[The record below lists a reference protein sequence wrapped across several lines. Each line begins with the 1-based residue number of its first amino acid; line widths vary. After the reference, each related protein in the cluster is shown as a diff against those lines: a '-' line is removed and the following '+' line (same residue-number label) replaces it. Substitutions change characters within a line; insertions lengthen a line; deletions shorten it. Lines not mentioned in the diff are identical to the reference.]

1 MKKELIYVVL
11 LLVALSSCS
20 SIISNRE
27 SQIDNA
33 RKEAIDEINKI
44 KGEAVDNAKNE
55 IASFMKS
62 MRMSEDSTSAVRMD
76 SIQRAAE
83 KKMKGHIEYIESVKK
98 EIDSLQGTKE
108 KAQGFIIVAIV
119 AILFS
124 IIAILSVIMKRK
136 ATNQDLSASD
146 IEKYIDYE
154 KLDHKI
160 WGYVNQYLNRNGE
173 NLRKLMKVDLSA
185 SNAQMQM
192 NAKGTLQK
200 EDVERIILNYVNNG
214 EFDKMLEN
222 RIKGVLQR
230 EELSNRKYQPESIPQ
245 TSTMTMPK
253 YELYARDSRTNVL
266 SQIEQT
272 YQPGKSVYRLVLD
285 SQDST
290 KAFVDLCN
298 QKDVSE
304 RILNKGDEF
313 FEPICDVNRMS
324 NSPKHIS
331 VLEKGLAEKREENK
345 WEVIRKVKIVFE

>member
-44 KGEAVDNAKNE
+44 KDEAVDNAKNE

-62 MRMSEDSTSAVRMD
+62 MRMAEDSTSAVRMD

-83 KKMKGHIEYIESVKK
+83 KKIKGHIESVKK
-98 EIDSLQGTKE
+98 EIDSSLQGTKE
-108 KAQGFIIVAIV
+108 KAQGSFIAAIV

-124 IIAILSVIMKRK
+124 IIAIIVVIMKQK
-136 ATNQDLSASD
+136 MTNQDLSTSD
-146 IEKYIDYE
+146 IEKCIDYE
-154 KLDHKI
+154 RLSSII
-160 WGYVNQYLNRNGE
+160 WDCVNGHLKRIDGE
-173 NLRKLMKVDLSA
+173 LRKSMKDGLSA

-230 EELSNRKYQPESIPQ
+230 EELSNRKYVQPESIPQ

-345 WEVIRKVKIVFE
+345 WKVIRKVKIVFE